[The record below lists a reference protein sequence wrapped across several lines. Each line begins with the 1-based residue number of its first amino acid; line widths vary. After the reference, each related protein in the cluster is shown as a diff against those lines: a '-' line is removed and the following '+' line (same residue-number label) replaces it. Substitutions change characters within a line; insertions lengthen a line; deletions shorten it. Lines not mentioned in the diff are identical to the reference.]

1 MVTDKLGLIRQSK
14 EVYGAEFEKHLFEQY
29 KLYVEMA
36 DRISARRMLAN
47 SFFVGVHTALIAA
60 FTVLLKEKILTPS
73 LLGLTPFF
81 AVILLCFVWWRVVHS
96 YKQLNSGKFKVVHA
110 LEQMLPVAPYDAEWN
125 ALGSG
130 KNRKLYLP
138 LTHVENW
145 VPVCFGVLYLLLAT
159 MLYCK
164 G

>member
-1 MVTDKLGLIRQSK
+1 MADDPLQLLRQAK
-14 EVYGAEFEKHLFEQY
+14 EAYGADYEKHVFEQY

-47 SFFVGVHTALIAA
+47 SFFVGVHTALITA
-60 FTVLLKEKILTPS
+60 FTVLLKEKVLQPS
-73 LLGLTPFF
+73 LAGLAPFL
-81 AVILLCFVWWRVVHS
+81 AVVLLCFIWWRVVYS
-96 YKQLNSGKFKVVHA
+96 YRQLNSAKFKVVHA

-125 ALGSG
+125 AMGRGS
-130 KNRKLYLP
+130 NARLYLP

-145 VPVCFGVLYLLLAT
+145 VPVCFGLLYLLLAFT
-159 MLYCK
+159 LYSR